1 MKELQISLGNCDLI
15 TVDGRNVKLLLMY
28 GVDKIYQLTSKD
40 SIEMNTVNN
49 VKLILSKDADLSH
62 KELGLLEF
70 ATTVF
75 KRLTNTRDIV
85 SLNIVH
91 EDGREKEF
99 YVSYEEDEYGR
110 YNELELTEIDSEGNL
125 VIKIGK
131 DVCSW

>member
-1 MKELQISLGNCDLI
+1 MKELQISLDNCDLI

-62 KELGLLEF
+62 KELDLLEF
-70 ATTVF
+70 TTTVF
-75 KRLTNTRDIV
+75 KRLTNIRDIV

-99 YVSYEEDEYGR
+99 YVSYEEDEYGL
-110 YNELELTEIDSEGNL
+110 YNELESTEIDSEGNL

-131 DVCSW
+131 DVCS

>member
-62 KELGLLEF
+62 KELDLLEF
-70 ATTVF
+70 TTTVF
-75 KRLTNTRDIV
+75 KRLTNIRDIV

-99 YVSYEEDEYGR
+99 YVSYEEDEHGL
-110 YNELELTEIDSEGNL
+110 YNELESTEIDSEGNL

-131 DVCSW
+131 DVCL

>member
-49 VKLILSKDADLSH
+49 VKLILSKDTDLSH

-70 ATTVF
+70 TTTVF

-99 YVSYEEDEYGR
+99 CVSYEEDEHGR
-110 YNELELTEIDSEGNL
+110 YNELESTEIDSEGNL

-131 DVCSW
+131 DACS

>member
-1 MKELQISLGNCDLI
+1 MKELQIGLGNCDLI

-28 GVDKIYQLTSKD
+28 SVDKIYQLTSKD

-99 YVSYEEDEYGR
+99 YVSYEEDEHGR
-110 YNELELTEIDSEGNL
+110 YNELESAEIDSEGNL

-131 DVCSW
+131 DVCS